1 MANIINIY
9 AENHYAEF
17 SINLDLVTHVSALLN
32 DYAQVSNSTAPS
44 VQVYHVY
51 FGGDKT
57 ESSLK
62 IRDDIFPREQ
72 FIRQWA
78 GQPLYD
84 SKFLEGCI
92 VLDWE
97 FE

>member
-17 SINLDLVTHVSALLN
+17 SINLDLVTHVSELQN
-32 DYAQVSNSTAPS
+32 DYEYVSNSTAPS

-51 FGGDKT
+51 FGDRNIKV
-57 ESSLK
+57 
-62 IRDDIFPREQ
+62 RDDIFPREQ

-78 GQPLYD
+78 GKPLYD
-84 SKFLEGCI
+84 SNFLEGCI

-97 FE
+97 FS